1 VSNYTNRSG
10 ISLMTKESK
19 EALIY
24 SVAGFAAWRLLAF
37 FTSGGT
43 AFVLILSFLGLLWL
57 VVSK

>member
-1 VSNYTNRSG
+1 
-10 ISLMTKESK
+10 MTKESK